1 MLKLNTILSLS
12 KETESK
18 PNQNYC
24 SSASSEEDKKITEE
38 YKKLICQNKSTD
50 KKVDIVQKAIDQN
63 TIDYLYKLKDGKY
76 YNIIMPFLIKSELFI
91 LIENA
96 KTNRKWWKQHSNLLQ
111 TRRTTDSLTESN
123 INDQPGN
130 LQWIKFWCYGQTGD
144 AVKVHLPETNIEVW
158 KMNFGLFHQK
168 LKVL

>member
-50 KKVDIVQKAIDQN
+50 KKFDIVQKAIDQN

-76 YNIIMPFLIKSELFI
+76 YNIIMPFLIKYRLRPSQELLNEFASSETGIRLLKLPSFEVLNSKI
-91 LIENA
+91 GMNQQTYDNI
-96 KTNRKWWKQHSNLLQ
+96 KQVI
-111 TRRTTDSLTESN
+111 R
-123 INDQPGN
+123 
-130 LQWIKFWCYGQTGD
+130 
-144 AVKVHLPETNIEVW
+144 
-158 KMNFGLFHQK
+158 
-168 LKVL
+168 